1 MDMKKLTREGKEKTG
16 SRGPILKRLNMRPAS
31 YGLPSILTSYCLFGL
46 FGLLMLT
53 QMDPHSGASAGNN
66 LLLS

>member
-1 MDMKKLTREGKEKTG
+1 MDMKKLTREGKEETG
-16 SRGPILKRLNMRPAS
+16 SRGPILKRPNMRPAS
-31 YGLPSILTSYCLFGL
+31 YCLLGL